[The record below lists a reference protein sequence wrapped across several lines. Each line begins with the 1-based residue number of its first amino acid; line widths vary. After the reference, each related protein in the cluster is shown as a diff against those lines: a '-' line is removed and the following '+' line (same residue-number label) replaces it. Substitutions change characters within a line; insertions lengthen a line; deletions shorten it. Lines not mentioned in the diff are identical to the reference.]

1 MLRVRR
7 NAQDSLIGDSGLKH
21 DRLARVGERIR
32 EELGMGLYRVGMG
45 ENVRKERLSFI
56 DARVSSD
63 LHQAIVSVSVL
74 SDPAADEAANERD
87 ASALMNWLRDHRAD
101 FQKLI
106 AEKVGLKYTPVLVFK
121 RTNAIENGARVLDIL
136 DSLDTPEG

>member
-1 MLRVRR
+1 M
-7 NAQDSLIGDSGLKH
+7 KH

-32 EELGMGLYRVGMG
+32 EELGMGLFRVGMG
-45 ENVRKERLSFI
+45 ENVRKERISFV

-63 LHQAIVSVSVL
+63 LHQAVVSVSL
-74 SDPAADEAANERD
+74 LTDPASAAAANERE
-87 ASALMNWLRDHRAD
+87 AAALMDWLRDHRVD

-121 RTNAIENGARVLDIL
+121 RTTAIENGARVLDIL
-136 DSLDTPEG
+136 DSLGTPEG